1 MAKRRGRGEGSITQR
16 ADGRWMARVSL
27 GFVNGKLRR
36 KSVYGK
42 TKEEALAA
50 MREIQRNL
58 DKGLPVQA
66 SSPTVSSY
74 LTEWLERCKA
84 KVSPRTYL
92 AYDNVVRL
100 HVIPA
105 IGNKRLEKLNQR
117 DVNKMLSDL
126 SSRLSP
132 ASIDNVRRVLIVA
145 LNQAMREDLIGRNVA
160 TLSDT
165 ISVPRF
171 EAKALTRAEADAL
184 LSASQDSRYALVYR
198 LALSAGLRLGELLGL
213 RWEDVDFDNSVIRIR
228 RQLQVVDGVR
238 TLRELKTPKSRR
250 TIPLPAS
257 LMQALREQRNN
268 QRIERLQAGGKW
280 VPHWEL
286 VFMTPTGTPVSDA
299 TLRRDFQRASKEAG
313 LEGLRFHDLRHS
325 AASFMAAQGVHMS
338 ATQAI
343 LGHSQVTTTAQIY
356 THVQIESMRD
366 AITDLDTLL
375 NTKKRAN

>member
-1 MAKRRGRGEGSITQR
+1 MAKRRGRNEGSITQR

-27 GFVNGKLRR
+27 GFVNGRMRR
-36 KSVYGK
+36 KAVYGK

-50 MREIQRNL
+50 MREIQHNL
-58 DKGLPVQA
+58 DRGLPVQA
-66 SSPTVSSY
+66 SSPTLSVY
-74 LTEWLERCKA
+74 LNEWIQRKKS

-100 HVIPA
+100 HIIPA
-105 IGNKRLEKLNQR
+105 IGKVRLEKLTQR
-117 DVNKMLSDL
+117 HVNRMLTDL
-126 SSRLSP
+126 EGRLSP
-132 ASIDNVRRVLIVA
+132 SSIDNVRRVLIVA
-145 LNQAMREDLIGRNVA
+145 LNQAMKEDMVARNVA
-160 TLSDT
+160 SLSDT
-165 ISVPRF
+165 IPVPRF

-184 LSASQDSRYALVYR
+184 ISAASDSRYKLVYR

-213 RWEDVDFDNSVIRIR
+213 RWEDVDFENSVIRIR
-228 RQLQVVDGVR
+228 RQLQTVDGVR
-238 TLRELKTPKSRR
+238 TLREPKTQKSRR
-250 TIPLPAS
+250 TIPLPDS
-257 LMQALREQRNN
+257 IMTALREQRNS

-286 VFMTPTGTPVSDA
+286 VFMTPTGSPVSDA
-299 TLRRDFQRASKEAG
+299 TLRRDFQRVSKNAG

-356 THVQIESMRD
+356 THVQIDSMRD
-366 AITDLDTLL
+366 AITNLDALL
-375 NTKKRAN
+375 NTEKRAN